1 MGTSETTAD
10 GNWYISGSDGGEYL
24 LLIFLS
30 MLESDE
36 EKEIFINLYHQYG
49 NAMLRIAKQYFPN
62 DWHAAEDVVQN
73 AWIHVIDHFQK
84 ILAVPSKKRGAY
96 LVIIAK
102 NEAITIL
109 RKDKRELSFDDTT
122 VGSYDD
128 LETDNVK
135 SVIEVIHSMPAT
147 YRAVLEMKFVE
158 EYTTKEISKRLGLTE
173 NAVNVRIHRGRTMLI
188 KKLREEGVLE

>member
-1 MGTSETTAD
+1 M
-10 GNWYISGSDGGEYL
+10 
-24 LLIFLS
+24 LIFLS

-49 NAMLRIAKQYFPN
+49 NAMLHIAKQYFPN
-62 DWHAAEDVVQN
+62 DWHAAEDAIQN

-122 VGSYDD
+122 VGSYDN

-135 SVIEVIHSMPAT
+135 SVIEIIQFT
-147 YRAVLEMKFVE
+147 CFIL
-158 EYTTKEISKRLGLTE
+158 
-173 NAVNVRIHRGRTMLI
+173 
-188 KKLREEGVLE
+188 